1 MLIFIKDFRDKN
13 KWISSGR
20 FYVREFNKKK
30 LGYDLCL
37 NRRGTAETFE
47 TGGSSAHR
55 GPEPQG
61 EGSGQGRAREG
72 SSRFHAMGWTRLR
85 WHDVIATKLRVS
97 LDEKS
102 PVFLPHEP
110 DQTSNKTK
118 CNERRS
124 RKRKKNRFVIADES
138 SLWISFMVDWPS
150 IMRARH
156 CYCVSLSQVG
166 YSDCLPTVLF
176 FPKFLKN
183 PITEKPRSA
192 MNRSKF

>member
-1 MLIFIKDFRDKN
+1 MN
-13 KWISSGR
+13 SISSGR
-20 FYVREFNKKK
+20 FCVRELNKKK
-30 LGYDLCL
+30 LGYGFCL

-102 PVFLPHEP
+102 PVFLPHES
-110 DQTSNKTK
+110 DQTRPNATREEVKKEKKTLRH
-118 CNERRS
+118 CWRIFIMDLSWLIDRRLCAHDI
-124 RKRKKNRFVIADES
+124 VIA
-138 SLWISFMVDWPS
+138 
-150 IMRARH
+150 
-156 CYCVSLSQVG
+156 
-166 YSDCLPTVLF
+166 
-176 FPKFLKN
+176 
-183 PITEKPRSA
+183 
-192 MNRSKF
+192 